1 MLPNCTVID
10 GKLGEG
16 KRYPERFDRRVI
28 GICMGNN
35 EVSDGV

>member
-1 MLPNCTVID
+1 MVIG
-10 GKLGEG
+10 GKLDEG

-28 GICMGNN
+28 RICMGNN